1 MKIALI
7 GYGKM
12 GKIIES
18 IATQK
23 GHQISIKI
31 NSQNIDELASI
42 KPENTDVA
50 IEFSR
55 PDLAVRNISHCLN
68 NNIPIV
74 CGTTGWLAEWNNILD
89 LCKNKNGAFL
99 YASNFSLGVNLFFEL
114 NKKLAKLLKDFP
126 QYKPNIEEIHHTQKL
141 DAPSGTAITLA
152 NGILSNIPS
161 LKGWSKGANN
171 RTDILPIYSKRIDPA
186 PGTHT
191 ITYENAVDSIQI
203 SHVAHSREGFAS
215 GAVLAA
221 EWLQNRKGVYSMKD
235 LLGLT

>member
-114 NKKLAKLLKDFP
+114 NKKLAKLAK
-126 QYKPNIEEIHHTQKL
+126 KSML
-141 DAPSGTAITLA
+141 D
-152 NGILSNIPS
+152 
-161 LKGWSKGANN
+161 
-171 RTDILPIYSKRIDPA
+171 
-186 PGTHT
+186 
-191 ITYENAVDSIQI
+191 
-203 SHVAHSREGFAS
+203 
-215 GAVLAA
+215 
-221 EWLQNRKGVYSMKD
+221 
-235 LLGLT
+235 